1 MQPIAIL
8 AAPADPM
15 ESRAADLEDFDQM
28 VRLYW
33 PRVFRFAVASL
44 RDPDAA
50 GSIAQD
56 CLVKAYRTRHTFRGD
71 CSVSTWLMQIA
82 VNLLRDYSRNRHI
95 QFWKRAEASALDL
108 SAVSQSIADRDA
120 SPEGKALAK
129 EQVEAVWNATQKL
142 PQKQR
147 TVFLLRFVE
156 DMDLLEI
163 ASATGLKEGTVKT
176 HLFRA
181 TEAIRR
187 RLGGIR

>member
-44 RDPDAA
+44 RDRDAA

-82 VNLLRDYSRNRHI
+82 VNLLRDYSRNRRM

-108 SAVSQSIADRDA
+108 SAVSQSIADRGA

-129 EQVEAVWNATQKL
+129 EQVEAVWNATEKL

>member
-82 VNLLRDYSRNRHI
+82 VNLLRDYSRNRHM

-129 EQVEAVWNATQKL
+129 EQVEAVWNATEKL